1 LKTIVVELS
10 GSTTTESPPPQFRPV
25 TGRTKPAEEEDVTD
39 LDAGEAADIFAS
51 ILSGKSVKVKKKT
64 TTVAPKET
72 TTKVGFC

>member
-1 LKTIVVELS
+1 LKTIVVELA
-10 GSTTTESPPPQFRPV
+10 GSTTESPPPQFRPV

-72 TTKVGFC
+72 TTKVVFS